1 MGEIVNL
8 NKRRKERK
16 RLADKK
22 QAGENRI
29 RFGRG
34 KVERTQTKAEND
46 RTAKSLDDKRMD

>member
-1 MGEIVNL
+1 MGEMVNL

-22 QAGENRI
+22 LAGENRI